1 MIVSIAILVL
11 SMALFLYWFRYT
23 CLLIL
28 SAKTS
33 RDYSRDVAAANQLQF
48 VAIQSEIERTTEA
61 ADMDR
66 LQVCLRRD
74 YEVIS
79 ALLKH
84 THDATLA
91 GSAVEDTMLKIDY
104 RIMEVWY
111 GVTRSLSPRH
121 ASKAMAEMCQIVG
134 YFANSMGERS
144 ISSAGA

>member
-1 MIVSIAILVL
+1 MIVSIAILVM
-11 SMALFLYWFRYT
+11 STGLFLYWFRYT

-33 RDYSRDVAAANQLQF
+33 RDYSRDVAAANRLQF
-48 VAIQSEIERTTEA
+48 VEIQSQIKRVVDPAE
-61 ADMDR
+61 MDR

-79 ALLKH
+79 ALLRH
-84 THDATLA
+84 THDATLE

-111 GVTRSLSPRH
+111 GVARSLSPRH
-121 ASKAMAEMCQIVG
+121 AAHAITEMCQIVG

-144 ISSAGA
+144 LTSAGA